1 MSKPFNYSKWDN
13 IELSDDE
20 ADVHPNIERES
31 WFRMKHRSRVER
43 EEREEAD
50 KRRIGEEMSKAN
62 LRIEEIQ
69 RILQR
74 QRRGGGKGNE
84 GDDDDDD
91 DEEDTEGLVVEL
103 KELQSANAQRQ
114 SKLDYYEKHKKWNV
128 DNMCHVVAEKTVITS
143 KTKTQSFNEQTGYAL
158 PDDDEEPHADTT
170 LLSSEGEHD
179 KNTSVISRN
188 TSTLSSSNVISDS
201 SSTTIKPTTTTT
213 PASQSK
219 SQIASKPSTTT
230 PSTTTTPSVG
240 PKPSHETP
248 DALTVSMMS
257 YAQFTEKYEQILE
270 TFISLQSMDQTKEY
284 LIQNGNVLL
293 QENASSY
300 ILLACLED
308 EMNEKHDK
316 MRLVA
321 RQSQILTNIAEL
333 AKTMKQ
339 HPGNVIQPFFTKMTQ
354 REHFMTFLQGV
365 DAFIDKVKARAI
377 IKRKEMDE
385 EAASNEKQTQD
396 EEDDGDEFVDLH
408 SIPREQRLGPGGLD
422 PVEVFESLP
431 IEMQQAFESR
441 EVEQLKHALLQMD
454 PKDAEYHMKRCI
466 DCGLWNEGG
475 GGGGDLDDE
484 EEKN

>member
-43 EEREEAD
+43 EEREEVD
-50 KRRIGEEMSKAN
+50 KRRIREEISKAN

-74 QRRGGGKGNE
+74 QRKGGKGNE
-84 GDDDDDD
+84 GADDD

-103 KELQSANAQRQ
+103 EELQSANAQRQ
-114 SKLDYYEKHKKWNV
+114 SKLNYYEKHKKWNV

-158 PDDDEEPHADTT
+158 PDDEEKPEFDTKP
-170 LLSSEGEHD
+170 LSKEENEQD
-179 KNTSVISRN
+179 NNTNVVPPN
-188 TSTLSSSNVISDS
+188 TSTMSSSKPKSHSNTSIKTE
-201 SSTTIKPTTTTT
+201 TTA
-213 PASQSK
+213 ASKSK
-219 SQIASKPSTTT
+219 SQIASKPS
-230 PSTTTTPSVG
+230 STTTYPSSTTIPAG
-240 PKPSHETP
+240 PKKPSHETH

-270 TFISLQSMDQTKEY
+270 TFISIQSMDQTREY
-284 LIQNGNVLL
+284 LIQHGNILL

-308 EMNEKHDK
+308 EMNGKHDK

-339 HPGNVIQPFFTKMTQ
+339 HPGNVIQPFFSKMSQ
-354 REHFMTFLQGV
+354 REHFTTFLQGV
-365 DAFIDKVKARAI
+365 DAFIEKVKARAI
-377 IKRKEMDE
+377 VKRKEMDK
-385 EAASNEKQTQD
+385 EAASNGTQTQV
-396 EEDDGDEFVDLH
+396 EEDGDELVDLH

-431 IEMQQAFESR
+431 VEMQQAFESR

-475 GGGGDLDDE
+475 GGSGDVNDEE

>member
-1 MSKPFNYSKWDN
+1 VERERKMSKPFNYSKWDN

-43 EEREEAD
+43 EEREEVD
-50 KRRIGEEMSKAN
+50 KRRIREEMSKAN

-69 RILQR
+69 RILKRQR
-74 QRRGGGKGNE
+74 QGGNGNE
-84 GDDDDDD
+84 GDDDDE
-91 DEEDTEGLVVEL
+91 EEDTEGLVAEL
-103 KELQSANAQRQ
+103 EELQSANAQRQ

-128 DNMCHVVAEKTVITS
+128 DNMCKVVAEKTVITS
-143 KTKTQSFNEQTGYAL
+143 KTKTQSFNEHTGYAL
-158 PDDDEEPHADTT
+158 PDDDEKSDFDTKP
-170 LLSSEGEHD
+170 SSKEENEQD
-179 KNTSVISRN
+179 KNTSVVPMK
-188 TSTLSSSNVISDS
+188 TSTMSSSKPISGS
-201 SSTTIKPTTTTT
+201 TTAIKTTTAEATSASKSKSQSASSTSSTTI
-213 PASQSK
+213 PA
-219 SQIASKPSTTT
+219 
-230 PSTTTTPSVG
+230 G
-240 PKPSHETP
+240 PKKPSHDTH

-270 TFISLQSMDQTKEY
+270 TFISLQSMDQTREY
-284 LIQNGNVLL
+284 LIQNGNILL

-308 EMNEKHDK
+308 EMNGKHDK

-339 HPGNVIQPFFTKMTQ
+339 HPGNVIQPFFSKMSQ
-354 REHFMTFLQGV
+354 REHLMTFLQGV
-365 DAFIDKVKARAI
+365 DAFIEKVKARAI
-377 IKRKEMDE
+377 VKRKEMDK
-385 EAASNEKQTQD
+385 EAASYGKQTQD
-396 EEDDGDEFVDLH
+396 EEDDNELVDLH

-441 EVEQLKHALLQMD
+441 EVEQLKHALLHMD

-475 GGGGDLDDE
+475 GGDVNDE
-484 EEKN
+484 EDEKN